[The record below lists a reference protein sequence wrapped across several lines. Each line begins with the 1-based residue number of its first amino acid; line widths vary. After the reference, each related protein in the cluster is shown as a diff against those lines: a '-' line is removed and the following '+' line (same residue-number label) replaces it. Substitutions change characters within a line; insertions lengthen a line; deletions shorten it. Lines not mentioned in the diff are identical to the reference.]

1 MGKSV
6 KKPRPAAEAA
16 APSLAIGLSDPG
28 MTPVLRA
35 GLGGLAASLRAILL
49 EAHPE
54 AAWPGPVQLGQGSAV
69 VERRK
74 VILDWGGRPF
84 EETLRPLFELSFRT
98 SERTG
103 LIELPGARGTD
114 PPTLP
119 LSIQLQEAL
128 KKTFLQHGKSTS
140 KAGAARTA
148 TFEVDGRRV
157 PVQYQPYETF
167 AHQSAWECVVQAL
180 PNGTVELAGWAYPGA
195 VQRHIGFAQT
205 KWEYSAGAA
214 LSACFALVGCISY
227 TVPSVR
233 GGAIVVPEPSDL
245 IRFAR
250 SRGGLGPSRPELC
263 AVGGVGDAVLT
274 VALALRAESAA
285 RDGAGVSAAT
295 GVLLQSTPW
304 ASQQKNR
311 TSTASAGNLPES
323 VLDQYDKLA
332 KTLPTRIRVSERKG
346 QRGGIDKAEQ
356 PGEGIFITTST
367 LRAFVAENLARGLSW
382 YDGFATAKAGV
393 KKDLFVHYYKDRDN
407 LGALYPEE
415 RKGLTVMVES
425 LEGAERSFIR
435 SVHAAMRARFGA
447 IASESSGVPATMKNR
462 FGSEREKWR
471 LAFSGAK
478 TPEQIRAALADLWS
492 RGGSNAELRENWESI
507 LPLLRPERWQ
517 EARDLALVALASYQG
532 QRPEED
538 EAVTA

>member
-6 KKPRPAAEAA
+6 KKPRPESDAA
-16 APSLAIGLSDPG
+16 APSLEIGLSDPG

-49 EAHPE
+49 ETHPD
-54 AAWPGPVQLGQGSAV
+54 ATWPAPVQLGPGSAV
-69 VERRK
+69 VERRR
-74 VILDWGGRPF
+74 VVFDWGGRPP
-84 EETLRPLFELSFRT
+84 EETLRSLFELGFRT
-98 SERTG
+98 CERTG
-103 LIELPGARGTD
+103 LIELPGACGTD
-114 PPTLP
+114 PPALP
-119 LSIQLQEAL
+119 LGIQLQEAL
-128 KKTFLQHGKSTS
+128 KMTFLQHGKSTS
-140 KAGAARTA
+140 KAGPARTA

-157 PVQYQPYETF
+157 PVQYQPYERF
-167 AHQSAWECVVQAL
+167 AHQTAWEGVVQAL

-195 VQRHIGFAQT
+195 VQRHIGFPQT
-205 KWEYSAGAA
+205 KWSYSAGAA
-214 LSACFALVGCISY
+214 LSALFALVGCISY
-227 TVPSVR
+227 TVPSVK

-250 SRGGLGPSRPELC
+250 SRRGLGPSRPELC
-263 AVGGVGDAVLT
+263 AVGGVGDAVLA
-274 VALALRAESAA
+274 VALALRAESVA
-285 RDGAGVSAAT
+285 RGGAGVSAST
-295 GVLLQSTPW
+295 GILLQATPW
-304 ASQQKNR
+304 ANKQKNR
-311 TSTASAGNLPES
+311 TSTVSAADLPES
-323 VLDQYDKLA
+323 VLDQYDRLA

-346 QRGGIDKAEQ
+346 QDSRAEKREK
-356 PGEGIFITTST
+356 PGDGIFITTST

-425 LEGAERSFIR
+425 MEGAERSFIR
-435 SVHAAMRARFGA
+435 SVHAAVRARFGA
-447 IASESSGVPATMKNR
+447 IASESGSVPATMKNR
-462 FGSEREKWR
+462 FGSERERWR

-492 RGGSNAELRENWESI
+492 RGGSNPELREHWELI
-507 LPLLRPERWQ
+507 LPLLRPEKWQ

-538 EAVTA
+538 ETVTA